1 MAQIEA
7 NARQKTSLTGRHQ
20 IVCIFDM
27 GKRSPHEATCPRI
40 ASSFHQGRIM
50 SAINPISHPPRGPPC
65 LPGRRRNLATSKWGR
80 PGRAGAHESLSS
92 LAGDLFGAR
101 SESLLATLTFD
112 FADQTAPTKS
122 EAAGGGD
129 APLMPRWSAIQ
140 SGRMFRSARNCEQ
153 RARTSFGRGIN
164 LRIDRKCT
172 SCNCSRLRLRRTQ
185 NRNPVRGKCR
195 LPLRLRSKRCAS
207 LDLSRRIAHG

>member
-1 MAQIEA
+1 
-7 NARQKTSLTGRHQ
+7 
-20 IVCIFDM
+20 M

-40 ASSFHQGRIM
+40 ASGFHQGRRIM
-50 SAINPISHPPRGPPC
+50 SAINPISHPPRAPPAF
-65 LPGRRRNLATSKWGR
+65 LGVET
-80 PGRAGAHESLSS
+80 LSS
-92 LAGDLFGAR
+92 LKGDLFGTR

-112 FADQTAPTKS
+112 FAKQEAPTKS
-122 EAAGGGD
+122 AAAGGGELPAAKG

-140 SGRMFRSARNCEQ
+140 SGRMFRSARNCEH

-172 SCNCSRLRLRRTQ
+172 SCNCSRLRLRCTQ
-185 NRNPVRGKCR
+185 IRNPVRGKCR